1 MNLEKLKE
9 SVADALEDEDL
20 TLSIQE
26 EIKNA
31 AEEKA
36 KLLFDEE
43 KAKLEEEC
51 QKYKNEL
58 DSRSQKRINEVE
70 QKAKEHEE
78 ELEEECKKFKRELT
92 KRSQKRINEEVSK
105 MKKVLEQYVEQ
116 VTKDFLR
123 EHEEDFRMF
132 ENVTKVETIL
142 EGLKTV
148 MAVAGIHTQEII
160 EGVEIRNNKRDN
172 VLESRVKGL
181 QDQLNQLH
189 EENRSLKDTIDEQK
203 QKHADLLK
211 ENELLN
217 RENQDVVK
225 MGVIS
230 ELKNGLTLTESKKF
244 EKMAKNIPFSADRDF
259 IKKLKDLKESIQD
272 LPVLNEVTTKKPV
285 EKQEENYRKYL

>member
-9 SVADALEDEDL
+9 SVVDALEDEDV

-31 AEEKA
+31 SEEKA

-51 QKYKNEL
+51 RKYKKEL
-58 DSRSQKRINEVE
+58 DTRSQKRINEVE

-78 ELEEECKKFKRELT
+78 ELEEECQKFKRELT
-92 KRSQKRINEEVSK
+92 KRTQKRINEEVSK
-105 MKKVLEQYVEQ
+105 MRNILEQYTEQ

-189 EENRSLKDTIDEQK
+189 EENRSLKDTIEEEK

-244 EKMAKNIPFSADRDF
+244 EKMAKNIPFSADKDF
-259 IKKLKDLKESIQD
+259 IRKLKDLKESIQD
-272 LPVLNEVTTKKPV
+272 LPVLNEVSTKPV
-285 EKQEENYRKYL
+285 EKQEENYRKFL

>member
-9 SVADALEDEDL
+9 SVVDALEDEDV

-31 AEEKA
+31 SEEKA

-51 QKYKNEL
+51 RKYKKEL
-58 DSRSQKRINEVE
+58 DTRSQKRINEIE

-78 ELEEECKKFKRELT
+78 ELEEECRKFKRELT
-92 KRSQKRINEEVSK
+92 KRTQKRINEEVSK
-105 MKKVLEQYVEQ
+105 MRNVLEQYTER
-116 VTKDFLR
+116 VTKDFLK

-189 EENRSLKDTIDEQK
+189 EENRSLKDTIEEEK

-244 EKMAKNIPFSADRDF
+244 EKMAKNIPFSADKDF
-259 IKKLKDLKESIQD
+259 IRKLKDLKESIQD
-272 LPVLNEVTTKKPV
+272 LPVLNEVSTKPV
-285 EKQEENYRKYL
+285 EKQEENYRKFL

>member
-58 DSRSQKRINEVE
+58 DARSQKRINEVE

-272 LPVLNEVTTKKPV
+272 LPVLNEVVTKPV

>member
-9 SVADALEDEDL
+9 SVADVLKDEDL

-58 DSRSQKRINEVE
+58 DARSQKRINEVE

-78 ELEEECKKFKRELT
+78 ELEEECKKFKRELA

-116 VTKDFLR
+116 VTKDFLK

-189 EENRSLKDTIDEQK
+189 EENRSLKDTINEQK

-272 LPVLNEVTTKKPV
+272 LPVLNEVVTKPV

>member
-58 DSRSQKRINEVE
+58 DARSQKRINEVE
-70 QKAKEHEE
+70 EKAKEHEE

-189 EENRSLKDTIDEQK
+189 EENRSLKDTINEQK

-272 LPVLNEVTTKKPV
+272 LPVLNEVVTKPV

>member
-58 DSRSQKRINEVE
+58 DARSQKRINEVE

-189 EENRSLKDTIDEQK
+189 EENRSLKDTIEEQK
-203 QKHADLLK
+203 QKHTDLLK

-272 LPVLNEVTTKKPV
+272 LPVLNEVVTKPV

>member
-1 MNLEKLKE
+1 MDLEKLKE
-9 SVADALEDEDL
+9 SVADVLEDEDI

-51 QKYKNEL
+51 QKYK
-58 DSRSQKRINEVE
+58 
-70 QKAKEHEE
+70 
-78 ELEEECKKFKRELT
+78 RELA

-105 MKKVLEQYVEQ
+105 MKKVLEQYVDR

-132 ENVTKVETIL
+132 ENVTKVETVL

-148 MAVAGIHTQEII
+148 MTVAGIHTQEII

-189 EENRSLKDTIDEQK
+189 KENRSLKDTINEQK
-203 QKHADLLK
+203 QKHSDLLK

-230 ELKNGLTLTESKKF
+230 ELKSGLTLTESKKF
-244 EKMAKNIPFSADRDF
+244 EKMAKNIPFSADKDF
-259 IKKLKDLKESIQD
+259 IRKLKDLKESIQD
-272 LPVLNEVTTKKPV
+272 LPVLNEVSTKPV
-285 EKQEENYRKYL
+285 EKQEENYRKFL

>member
-58 DSRSQKRINEVE
+58 DARSQKRINEVE
-70 QKAKEHEE
+70 EKAKEHEE

-272 LPVLNEVTTKKPV
+272 LPVLNEVVTKPV

>member
-1 MNLEKLKE
+1 MDLEKLKE
-9 SVADALEDEDL
+9 SVADALEDEDI

-58 DSRSQKRINEVE
+58 DARSQKRINEVE
-70 QKAKEHEE
+70 EKAKEHEE

-272 LPVLNEVTTKKPV
+272 LPVLNEVVTKPV

>member
-58 DSRSQKRINEVE
+58 DARSQKRINEVE
-70 QKAKEHEE
+70 ENAKRHEE

-272 LPVLNEVTTKKPV
+272 LPVLNEVTTKPV

>member
-1 MNLEKLKE
+1 MDLEKLKE

-58 DSRSQKRINEVE
+58 DTRSQKRINEVE

-78 ELEEECKKFKRELT
+78 ELEEECRKFKRELT

-272 LPVLNEVTTKKPV
+272 LPVLNEVVTKPV

>member
-1 MNLEKLKE
+1 MDLEKLKE
-9 SVADALEDEDL
+9 SVADALEDEDI

-58 DSRSQKRINEVE
+58 DARSQKRINEVE

-272 LPVLNEVTTKKPV
+272 LPVLNEVVTKPV

>member
-1 MNLEKLKE
+1 MNLENLKE
-9 SVADALEDEDL
+9 SVVDALEDEDI

-51 QKYKNEL
+51 RNYKNEL

-70 QKAKEHEE
+70 EKAKEREE
-78 ELEEECKKFKRELT
+78 ELEEECRNFKKELT
-92 KRSQKRINEEVSK
+92 KRAQKRINEEVSK

-116 VTKDFLR
+116 VTKDFLK

-172 VLESRVKGL
+172 VLESRVNGL

-189 EENRSLKDTIDEQK
+189 EENRALKDTINVQK
-203 QKHADLLK
+203 QKHEDLLK

-272 LPVLNEVTTKKPV
+272 LPVLNEVTTKPV

>member
-58 DSRSQKRINEVE
+58 DTRSQKRINEVE

-78 ELEEECKKFKRELT
+78 ELEEECRKFKRELT

-172 VLESRVKGL
+172 VLESRVRGL

-272 LPVLNEVTTKKPV
+272 LPVLNEVTTKPV

>member
-1 MNLEKLKE
+1 MDLEKLKE

-58 DSRSQKRINEVE
+58 DARSQKRINEVE
-70 QKAKEHEE
+70 EKAKEHEE
-78 ELEEECKKFKRELT
+78 ELEEECRKFKRELT

-272 LPVLNEVTTKKPV
+272 LPVLNEVVTKPV

>member
-26 EIKNA
+26 EIKNV

-58 DSRSQKRINEVE
+58 DARSQKRINEVE
-70 QKAKEHEE
+70 EKAKEHEE

-189 EENRSLKDTIDEQK
+189 EENRSLKDTINEQK

-272 LPVLNEVTTKKPV
+272 LPVLNEVVTKPV

>member
-1 MNLEKLKE
+1 MDLEKLKE

-58 DSRSQKRINEVE
+58 DTRSQKRINEVE
-70 QKAKEHEE
+70 ENAKRHEE

-272 LPVLNEVTTKKPV
+272 LPVLNEVTTKPV

>member
-20 TLSIQE
+20 TQSIQE

-58 DSRSQKRINEVE
+58 DTRSQKRINEVE

-78 ELEEECKKFKRELT
+78 ELEEECRKFKRELT

-272 LPVLNEVTTKKPV
+272 LPVLNEVVTKPV

>member
-58 DSRSQKRINEVE
+58 DARSQKRINEVE
-70 QKAKEHEE
+70 EKAKEHEE

-272 LPVLNEVTTKKPV
+272 LPEIGRAHV
-285 EKQEENYRKYL
+285 

>member
-58 DSRSQKRINEVE
+58 DARSQKRINEVE
-70 QKAKEHEE
+70 ENAKKHEE

-272 LPVLNEVTTKKPV
+272 LPVLNEVTTKPV

>member
-1 MNLEKLKE
+1 MDLEKLKE

-51 QKYKNEL
+51 QNYKNEL

-70 QKAKEHEE
+70 EKAKEREE
-78 ELEEECKKFKRELT
+78 ELEEECRNFKKELT
-92 KRSQKRINEEVSK
+92 KRTQKRINEEVSK

-272 LPVLNEVTTKKPV
+272 LPVLNEVVTKPV

>member
-58 DSRSQKRINEVE
+58 DARSQKRINEVE

-189 EENRSLKDTIDEQK
+189 EENRSLKDTINEQK

-272 LPVLNEVTTKKPV
+272 LPVLNEVVTKPV

>member
-1 MNLEKLKE
+1 MDLEKLKE

-58 DSRSQKRINEVE
+58 DARSQKRINEVE

-189 EENRSLKDTIDEQK
+189 EENRSLKDTINEQK

-272 LPVLNEVTTKKPV
+272 LPVLNEVVTKPV

>member
-1 MNLEKLKE
+1 MNLENLKE
-9 SVADALEDEDL
+9 SVVDALEDEDV

-26 EIKNA
+26 EIKNV

-58 DSRSQKRINEVE
+58 DARSQKRINEVE
-70 QKAKEHEE
+70 ENAKKHEE
-78 ELEEECKKFKRELT
+78 ELEEEYKKFKRELT

-160 EGVEIRNNKRDN
+160 EGVEVRNNKRDN

-189 EENRSLKDTIDEQK
+189 EENRSLKDAINEQK

-211 ENELLN
+211 ENELLT

-272 LPVLNEVTTKKPV
+272 LPVLNEVVTKPV

>member
-189 EENRSLKDTIDEQK
+189 EENRSLKDTINEQK

-272 LPVLNEVTTKKPV
+272 LPVLNEVVTKPV

>member
-58 DSRSQKRINEVE
+58 DARSQKRIDEVE

-78 ELEEECKKFKRELT
+78 ELEEECRKFKRELT

-272 LPVLNEVTTKKPV
+272 LPVLNEVVTKPV

>member
-9 SVADALEDEDL
+9 SVADALEDEDI

-78 ELEEECKKFKRELT
+78 ELEEECRKFKRELT

-189 EENRSLKDTIDEQK
+189 EENRSLKDTINEQK

-272 LPVLNEVTTKKPV
+272 LPVLNEVVTKPV

>member
-1 MNLEKLKE
+1 MDLEKLKE

-58 DSRSQKRINEVE
+58 DTRSQKRINEVE

-78 ELEEECKKFKRELT
+78 ELEEECRKFKRELT

-272 LPVLNEVTTKKPV
+272 LPVLNEVTTKPV

>member
-1 MNLEKLKE
+1 MDLEKLKE

-189 EENRSLKDTIDEQK
+189 EENRSLKDTINEQK

-272 LPVLNEVTTKKPV
+272 LPVLNEVVTKPV

>member
-1 MNLEKLKE
+1 MNLENLKE
-9 SVADALEDEDL
+9 SVVDALEDEDV

-26 EIKNA
+26 EIKNV

-58 DSRSQKRINEVE
+58 DARSQKRINEVE
-70 QKAKEHEE
+70 ENAKKHEE

-160 EGVEIRNNKRDN
+160 EGVEVRNNKRDN

-189 EENRSLKDTIDEQK
+189 EENRSLKDAINEQK

-211 ENELLN
+211 ENELLT

-272 LPVLNEVTTKKPV
+272 LPVLNEVVTKPV

>member
-1 MNLEKLKE
+1 MDLEKLKE

-20 TLSIQE
+20 KLSIQE
-26 EIKNA
+26 EIQNA

-51 QKYKNEL
+51 QKYK
-58 DSRSQKRINEVE
+58 
-70 QKAKEHEE
+70 
-78 ELEEECKKFKRELT
+78 RELA

-148 MAVAGIHTQEII
+148 MTVAGIHTQEII
-160 EGVEIRNNKRDN
+160 EGVEVRNNKRDN

>member
-189 EENRSLKDTIDEQK
+189 EENRSLKDTINEQK

-272 LPVLNEVTTKKPV
+272 LPVLNEVTTKPV

>member
-1 MNLEKLKE
+1 MDLEKLKE

-58 DSRSQKRINEVE
+58 DARSQKRINEVE
-70 QKAKEHEE
+70 ENAKKHEE

-189 EENRSLKDTIDEQK
+189 EENRALKDTINEQK

-272 LPVLNEVTTKKPV
+272 LPVLNEVTTKPV